1 MATSVVPDLIDALLA
16 LARSGAVAIVPDSNV
31 FDGVGVTQDP
41 GNFLM
46 VGVEDP
52 DMEGMAFAADAR
64 QEWSGVGTGAPRDE
78 EGDVTCVA
86 VAWNGDGDA
95 KAARDAAYAIA
106 AALEDALRANPS
118 LGVSSL
124 LWTGFGSSSQLSQAQ
139 GEGGASSILIFRI
152 HFRARI

>member
-16 LARSGAVAIVPDSNV
+16 LARSDAVAIVPNSNV

-52 DMEGMAFAADAR
+52 DMEVAFAAEAR
-64 QEWSGVGTGAPRDE
+64 QAWSGVGTGAPRDE
-78 EGDVTCVA
+78 EGDITCVA

-106 AALEDALRANPS
+106 AALEDALRDNPS

-139 GEGGASSILIFRI
+139 GTGGASSILIFRI